1 MKRLLLILI
10 LTFSFQSW
18 SKADDIRDFE
28 IEGMSI
34 GDSLLDHFNQ
44 KEIIE
49 ALKNPSY
56 YKNKKFVEVFL
67 NYKGSEFD
75 LLQVAFEPNDK
86 KFIIDKIMLVKDFR
100 DEIEKCNKYKKNL
113 ISESSDFLNDSERVD
128 QSKKANV
135 DPTGNTF
142 RYMST
147 FFYSK
152 GGFFNFVCTDYGQ
165 EMLDEHGWYDNFT
178 VSVGSDNI
186 KKFLQSDQN

>member
-10 LTFSFQSW
+10 LTFSFQSLT
-18 SKADDIRDFE
+18 KADDISDFE

-34 GDSLLDHFNQ
+34 GDSVLDHFNQ

-49 ALKNPSY
+49 ALKNPTY

-86 KFIIDKIMLVKDFR
+86 KFIIDKIMLIKNFNDG
-100 DEIEKCNKYKKNL
+100 IEKCNKYKKKL
-113 ISESSDFLNDSERVD
+113 ISESLDFVNDSERVD
-128 QSKKANV
+128 QNKRASI
-135 DPTGNTF
+135 DSTGNSF

-147 FFYSK
+147 FFHSK

-165 EMLDEHGWYDNFT
+165 EVMDKHGWFDNFT

-186 KKFLQSDQN
+186 KKFLQSD